1 MIILVN
7 ETYLQINSSFSANGY
22 NIKAV
27 SETINS
33 LLKQAFKYYP
43 TNISW
48 LKIKGDLEFVN
59 GSHESAMKYYVT
71 ALITATEYCNFNS
84 SRPNIIPDEHI
95 IRRMI
100 KCTTNLGS
108 YMQAAI
114 LCQFLD
120 ETDYA
125 LAFKSITE
133 KTYSFSDAMDAYYGC
148 IWDVTLLEFIINMHS
163 KKGEHKR
170 KLQAISYMGLLE
182 LNANNNDEIK
192 REAALARKVKFL
204 RSLAKQYMLT

>member
-1 MIILVN
+1 M
-7 ETYLQINSSFSANGY
+7 
-22 NIKAV
+22 
-27 SETINS
+27 SETINT

-48 LKIKGDLEFVN
+48 LKLKGDLEFVN
-59 GSHESAMKYYVT
+59 GSYESAMKYYVT
-71 ALITATEYCNFNS
+71 VLITGSEYCNFTLV
-84 SRPNIIPDEHI
+84 RPNIDEHI

-120 ETDYA
+120 ETDYG

-182 LNANNNDEIK
+182 LNANSNDEIK
-192 REAALARKVKFL
+192 REAATARKVKFL

>member
-1 MIILVN
+1 M
-7 ETYLQINSSFSANGY
+7 
-22 NIKAV
+22 
-27 SETINS
+27 
-33 LLKQAFKYYP
+33 KQAFKYYP

-48 LKIKGDLEFVN
+48 LKLKGDLEFVN
-59 GSHESAMKYYVT
+59 GSYESAMKYYVT
-71 ALITATEYCNFNS
+71 VLITGSEYCTVPLV
-84 SRPNIIPDEHI
+84 RPTIDEHI

-120 ETDYA
+120 ETDYC

-182 LNANNNDEIK
+182 LNGNNNDEIK
-192 REAALARKVKFL
+192 REAAHARKVKFL